1 MTHNLRRILP
11 IVLLLAVLSA
21 VVYYLAML
29 ANPPQGP
36 LQASGRVEATEILI
50 APETGGRIAQILVQ
64 EGQTVTAGDVLL
76 RLQDDLLQ
84 AQRTRALAAQ
94 RAAETNLE
102 TARQNIR
109 IAESGIQAA
118 QARITAAQAS
128 LQAAQ
133 IQAQIS
139 RNSALAAYQPARTQ
153 SWKVTQPN
161 DFTLPVWYFDT
172 PETLAAA
179 QAEIDAAAALLTAE
193 RASLT
198 KVIADASNSDFAAA
212 EQRLAR
218 AQAAF
223 RVAQDVLDRAKVA
236 QEKDNLEA
244 YAQSAFDAAQSELNA
259 AQTAYDQML
268 TDAKYADVL
277 EARARVQ
284 VAYERLQTSY
294 DRYNALL
301 VGENALSVQTALAN
315 QKQAEANVALAEAAL
330 LQAQAQLAAAQ
341 NALPQAQAALEQ
353 VQAEIA
359 VLDLQIAKLT
369 LTAPES
375 AVVLNRS
382 VQVGEMLPPAGVALT
397 LARLNDLT
405 ITVYVPE
412 DRYGKIMLNQ
422 TAQVTVDSFP
432 EQTFQAT
439 VTYIADKAEF
449 TPRNVQ
455 TPDGRRT
462 TVFAVRLRVTDPEG
476 LLKPGM
482 PADVVFN

>member
-11 IVLLLAVLSA
+11 ILLILI
-21 VVYYLAML
+21 VVSTVIYYLATL

-50 APETGGRIAQILVQ
+50 APETGGRIAQILVE
-64 EGQTVTAGDVLL
+64 EGQTVAAGDVLL

-94 RAAETNLE
+94 RVAETNLE

-109 IAESGIQAA
+109 IAESGVQSA
-118 QARITAAQAS
+118 QARVQAS
-128 LQAAQ
+128 QAALEAATLQ
-133 IQAQIS
+133 LKIA
-139 RNSALAAYQPARTQ
+139 RNSALAAYQPARVQ
-153 SWKVTQPN
+153 AWKADQPA
-161 DFTLPVWYFDT
+161 DFILPVWYFDT

-179 QAEIDAAAALLTAE
+179 QAEIDAATALLTAE

-198 KVIADASNSDFAAA
+198 AVITQASNSDFAAA

-223 RVAQDVLDRAKVA
+223 RVAQDVLDRAKAA
-236 QEKDNLEA
+236 QNKDNLEA
-244 YAQSAFDAAQSELNA
+244 YAQSAFDAAQSELEA

-268 TDAKYADVL
+268 TDAKYQDVL

-284 VAYERLQTSY
+284 VAYERLQTAY
-294 DRYNALL
+294 DHYNALL
-301 VGENALSVQTALAN
+301 VGENALSVQAAQAN
-315 QKQAEANVALAEAAL
+315 QQQAEANLSLAEAGL

-341 NALPQAQAALEQ
+341 HALPQAQAALEQ

-359 VLDLQIAKLT
+359 LLDLQIAKLT
-369 LTAPES
+369 LTAPVDALVMTR
-375 AVVLNRS
+375 AV
-382 VQVGEMLPPAGVALT
+382 QPGEMLPPGGIALT
-397 LARLNDLT
+397 LAQVDELT
-405 ITVYVPE
+405 ITVYIPE
-412 DRYGKIMLNQ
+412 DRYGEIMLDQ

-432 EQTFQAT
+432 GRTFEAT
-439 VTYIADKAEF
+439 VTHIADEAEF

-462 TVFAVRLRVTDPEG
+462 TVFAVRLRVADPEG

-482 PADVVFN
+482 PADVIFN